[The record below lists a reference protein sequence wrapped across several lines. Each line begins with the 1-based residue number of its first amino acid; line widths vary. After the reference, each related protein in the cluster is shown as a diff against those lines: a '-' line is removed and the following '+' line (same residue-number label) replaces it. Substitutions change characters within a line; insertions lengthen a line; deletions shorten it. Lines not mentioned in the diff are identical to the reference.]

1 MSPDREADQ
10 ARSEGR
16 VAEHALEHDR
26 LVEERDVQ
34 RAVDEERQRG

>member
-1 MSPDREADQ
+1 MTPPGSPDDPGP
-10 ARSEGR
+10 EGR
-16 VAEHALEHDR
+16 VAEHALEHHG